1 MFVEYQIK
9 EFIFF
14 NIFCYW
20 FVCVLF
26 FLVLTIYP
34 GCLENQRKTPSE
46 LILYLDLPKLHTFCL
61 FYRLEITP
69 VYTAL
74 NRLEFI
80 LQKWLFRL
88 EPFVPSHWSRSLHI
102 LFGYHPHIYSLVST
116 THSFGLTVLKAPWTH
131 RVSWTK
137 FFVPNV
143 YSGAIGNVPF
153 WNVPFME
160 RTLS

>member
-14 NIFCYW
+14 NIFFYW

-26 FLVLTIYP
+26 FGFDNIPGMSRKSKKNTVWTHFVLRSTQI
-34 GCLENQRKTPSE
+34 THF
-46 LILYLDLPKLHTFCL
+46 LPFLSPWDNSCVHC
-61 FYRLEITP
+61 P
-69 VYTAL
+69 

-131 RVSWTK
+131 RVPRIN
-137 FFVPNV
+137 F
-143 YSGAIGNVPF
+143 
-153 WNVPFME
+153 
-160 RTLS
+160 